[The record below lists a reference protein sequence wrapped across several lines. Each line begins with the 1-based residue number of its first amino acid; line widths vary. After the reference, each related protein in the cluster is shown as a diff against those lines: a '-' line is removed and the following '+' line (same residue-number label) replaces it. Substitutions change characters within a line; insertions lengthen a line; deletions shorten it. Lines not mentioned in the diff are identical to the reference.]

1 MRPSSK
7 RNKSSRMQRPYWIPY
22 KAPADDFPPLEQA
35 LEQPDGLL
43 AIGGDLSSARLVAAY
58 QRGIFPWYSDD
69 QPILWWSPNPRMVL
83 FPEQL
88 KVSRSLRK
96 NMRNGGFRVT
106 LNEAFEAVLFAC
118 ARVPRRDQ
126 DGTWIT
132 AEMQAAYTELHE
144 RGVAHSVECWYQDQL
159 VGGLYG
165 INIGKVFF
173 GESMFS
179 LMSNASK
186 VAFVAFVEQLRAWDY
201 ALVDCQVYSEHLE
214 SLGAFM
220 IAREEF
226 QQVLQVACQP
236 IRSSKHLNRCV
247 LL

>member
-1 MRPSSK
+1 MRPSNKKASK
-7 RNKSSRMQRPYWIPY
+7 PHMRRPYWIPFN
-22 KAPADDFPPLEQA
+22 APADDFPPLEHA

-43 AIGGDLSSARLVAAY
+43 AIGGDLNVRRLLVAY

-69 QPILWWSPNPRMVL
+69 QPILWWSPDPRMVL

-96 NMRNGGFRVT
+96 NIRNSGFRVT
-106 LNEAFEAVLFAC
+106 LNQAFEAVLFAC

-126 DGTWIT
+126 EGTWIT
-132 AEMQAAYTELHE
+132 ADIQTAYTRLHE
-144 RGVAHSVECWYQDQL
+144 QGFAHSVECWYQDQL

-165 INIGKVFF
+165 VSLGKVFF

-186 VAFVAFVEQLRAWDY
+186 VAFTRFVEYLHTQDY
-201 ALVDCQVYSEHLE
+201 RLIDCQIHSEHLA
-214 SLGAFM
+214 SLGA
-220 IAREEF
+220 
-226 QQVLQVACQP
+226 QP
-236 IRSSKHLNRCV
+236 ITRKAFKQCLETACTSLEPANDWPTE
-247 LL
+247 L